1 MSMTKEEFMKM
12 AMGAQYSEQEEGLL
26 DAMTMRRAREK
37 VGAQYSENEMNQMD
51 GYGDGS
57 LMGIPQDTGAM
68 TGAATTEAETDAFG
82 IPIVDVD
89 VPSLRRAFSDIL
101 SNITPMEQENVLNH
115 WQRADD
121 NGKIEF
127 MKYIVENPDR
137 AIGYGVQDE
146 TTDETTAPTVTNTSN
161 LGFGD
166 VAQGSEYYNDNF
178 GIFMP
183 SSYRSGYTGATGDER
198 FKQGTDGY
206 GFDSYPHGA
215 NRNYYNEKM
224 FNNKFMPLNLGQ
236 EIKCH

>member
-51 GYGDGS
+51 GYSDSS

-146 TTDETTAPTVTNTSN
+146 TPTVTNTSN

-166 VAQGSEYYNDNF
+166 VAQGSEYYKDNF

-224 FNNKFMPLNLGQ
+224 FNNKFMPLNLG
-236 EIKCH
+236 

>member
-146 TTDETTAPTVTNTSN
+146 TPTVTNTSN

-224 FNNKFMPLNLGQ
+224 FNNKFMPLNLG
-236 EIKCH
+236 